1 MAKISALDVE
11 ELADVRLT
19 SGLKITELGNAYE
32 DSVSHLNKIVSYGF
46 KSDDTSNTQA
56 SIRMLASQIG
66 QIYSI
71 HEGLVDMYTGLYRT
85 IKDDVIDKE
94 DELSETIAGL

>member
-11 ELADVRLT
+11 ELEDVRFA
-19 SGLKITELGNAYE
+19 SSLKISELGEAYE
-32 DSVSHLNKIVSYGF
+32 DSVSHLEHIADWGF

-66 QIYSI
+66 SIFSI
-71 HEGLVDMYTGLYRT
+71 HEGLVDMYSGLYRT

-94 DELSETIAGL
+94 DDLSETIAGL